1 MHIPALDLTSS
12 QYQMEKLLTIK
23 EMAAMLSMSWRGV
36 QELTKRRE
44 IPVVRLGRSVR
55 YNPPAVA
62 KALEKLTVR
71 SI

>member
-1 MHIPALDLTSS
+1 
-12 QYQMEKLLTIK
+12 MEKLLTIK

-62 KALEKLTVR
+62 KALEKLTVK

>member
-1 MHIPALDLTSS
+1 
-12 QYQMEKLLTIK
+12 MEKLLTIK

-55 YNPPAVA
+55 YRPEAVS